1 MLRSHGISGNNPV
14 GPSPLRLPAVM
25 PLCSYSSAASL
36 TVSPTTLILL
46 SAMGTVIK
54 WMFQACFHLSP
65 LSWMFLCLKCS
76 SSCLTISSIP
86 LSLNT
91 NVIFSMR
98 LPLTLYFILL
108 FYYYY
113 YIFCFLGLYMQHMEV
128 PRPGVKLELQLPA
141 YARAKAT
148 WDLSHVCDLH
158 HSSQQH
164 RILNPL
170 SKARDPSCQIK
181 RRAFQKKEQILMDT
195 SRVHN
200 PLSHNRNSRICIFKF
215 INWNFL
221 CRLPVNATLAWCQA
235 P

>member
-128 PRPGVKLELQLPA
+128 LRPGVKLELQLLRQSQSNLGSKTCLWPTPQLT
-141 YARAKAT
+141 AT
-148 WDLSHVCDLH
+148 SDPEPTEQGQGSKLSD
-158 HSSQQH
+158 
-164 RILNPL
+164 
-170 SKARDPSCQIK
+170 
-181 RRAFQKKEQILMDT
+181 KKESISEKGT
-195 SRVHN
+195 N
-200 PLSHNRNSRICIFKF
+200 PHGY
-215 INWNFL
+215 
-221 CRLPVNATLAWCQA
+221 
-235 P
+235 